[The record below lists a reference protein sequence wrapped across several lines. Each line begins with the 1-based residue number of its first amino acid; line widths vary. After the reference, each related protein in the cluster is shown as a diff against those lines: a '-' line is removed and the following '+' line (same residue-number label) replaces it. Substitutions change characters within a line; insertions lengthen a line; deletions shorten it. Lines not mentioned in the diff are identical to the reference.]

1 VNRSAVLEFIPS
13 IPLGAYKI
21 RSVSTGLFLAIDSKG
36 RLYGEPDRNDEGTVF
51 AEHTDVSVF
60 STVFVE
66 HTEAH
71 RRKGFL
77 RLLQDTQT

>member
-1 VNRSAVLEFIPS
+1 MNRSAVLEFIPS

-51 AEHTDVSVF
+51 AEHTDVSDF
-60 STVFVE
+60 STAIAE
-66 HTEAH
+66 HS
-71 RRKGFL
+71 
-77 RLLQDTQT
+77 DCN